1 MLRILTAAVLAPLL
15 WVVLKV
21 APPWLFVAVFSLGI
35 AAATLEAYRLLQR
48 AGRTPHVAAGVLV
61 AFLLAWS
68 FGDIAPRIPPLAVL
82 AAAAAVAM
90 LAALTTRLEPAAMLD
105 AWTSTLF
112 PVFAIAFPLSHTI
125 AIRGF
130 PGDDGADLLLLLFVC
145 VIFGDT
151 GALYLGSACGRRR
164 LAPSVSPNKSWEGA
178 LGGVVASLLGA
189 LLAVAWFYRRL
200 GVGHAVALGIGLGI
214 LGILGDLGESALKRA
229 VGAKDS
235 STLLPGHGGL
245 LDRVDSLLLSAPM
258 LYYYYRLCMS
268 DGL

>member
-1 MLRILTAAVLAPLL
+1 
-15 WVVLKV
+15 
-21 APPWLFVAVFSLGI
+21 
-35 AAATLEAYRLLQR
+35 
-48 AGRTPHVAAGVLV
+48 
-61 AFLLAWS
+61 
-68 FGDIAPRIPPLAVL
+68 
-82 AAAAAVAM
+82 
-90 LAALTTRLEPAAMLD
+90 
-105 AWTSTLF
+105 
-112 PVFAIAFPLSHTI
+112 
-125 AIRGF
+125 
-130 PGDDGADLLLLLFVC
+130 
-145 VIFGDT
+145 
-151 GALYLGSACGRRR
+151 
-164 LAPSVSPNKSWEGA
+164 
-178 LGGVVASLLGA
+178 VASLLGA